1 MSATVP
7 GRQSGLRVRLEVFP
21 DDLDAFVDF
30 YTRVLGF
37 RVADDRRATSWP
49 YVAVER
55 GGVRIGAVRAW
66 RDVEPAA
73 RAVPA
78 GVEIVLEVDDVRA
91 EYDAVV
97 ASGWPVAEDLRERPW
112 GLTDFRVFDPAGH
125 YLRVTGREAD

>member
-1 MSATVP
+1 MTATVP
-7 GRQSGLRVRLEVFP
+7 ERPTGLRVRLEVFP
-21 DDLDAFVDF
+21 DDLDAFAGF

-37 RVADDRRATSWP
+37 RVVEDRRATEWP

-66 RDVEPAA
+66 REVDPAA
-73 RAVPA
+73 RAVPT
-78 GVEIVLEVDDVRA
+78 GVEIVLEVEDVRA
-91 EYDAVV
+91 EHDAVV
-97 ASGWPVAEDLRERPW
+97 ASGWPLAEDLRERPW